1 MLKLSFDSGKIEI
14 QACGSISTICSDLT
28 VMIRK
33 LYKKIK
39 ASSSKDAAF
48 FATQLRDA
56 IPDFVLSDNPLEEI
70 GKKLSELHDKREK
83 KKEQEQKQAEKNES
97 ETDKDLSKI
106 LSELSEL
113 DDIVQSLIDAL
124 GAGDSDSEDDD

>member
-14 QACGSISTICSDLT
+14 QVCGSITTICSDLA
-28 VMIRK
+28 VMIRE

-39 ASSSKDAAF
+39 ESSSKDAAF

-70 GKKLSELHDKREK
+70 GKKLSELHETRK
-83 KKEQEQKQAEKNES
+83 KKRGAE
-97 ETDKDLSKI
+97 
-106 LSELSEL
+106 
-113 DDIVQSLIDAL
+113 
-124 GAGDSDSEDDD
+124 AGREERKRNRYR